1 MPWPGRTLS
10 ALVLSLLVAAVAAT
24 PAAAQPRK
32 SGKVNVTVMTRNIYL
47 GGNIFHPIGAPDLDT
62 FKQRAGELWAE
73 VQKTDFVGTRAALL
87 AREVKRTQPDL
98 IGLQEVAI
106 WRRSPAGQ
114 SDGNTTPATR
124 PVYDFLKSLRRE
136 LARLGLKYRVGA
148 VQQEADIEAPIDQG
162 YDVRLTMRDVIL
174 VKKRRDLSITKSLS
188 ENYDADIG
196 VPTPA
201 GTLTSRR
208 GWTAVDARLNGRRF
222 RFVNTHLEAAAEAPR
237 NAQAQELIA
246 SGGPL
251 RVRGKP
257 VIVVCDC
264 NSDPNGTESDP
275 NAVNILKGFKLVDL
289 WPRLR
294 GGGSGYTC
302 CLNNS
307 DMSDPTPAGFDHRID
322 LVFSKPALRPLRGQ
336 VVGKRQSDRTANG
349 LWPSDHAGAVLTLR
363 LPG

>member
-1 MPWPGRTLS
+1 MTRAAQILLTLFLTL
-10 ALVLSLLVAAVAAT
+10 AIAAPAVAG
-24 PAAAQPRK
+24 QPRK

-47 GGNIFHPIGAPDLDT
+47 GGNIFRPIGAPDLDT
-62 FKQRAGELWAE
+62 FKQRAGELWTE

-87 AREVKRTQPDL
+87 AREVRRTKPDL
-98 IGLQEVAI
+98 VGLQEVAL
-106 WRRSPAGQ
+106 WRRTPAGV
-114 SDGNTTPATR
+114 SDGNTTPATQV
-124 PVYDFLKSLRRE
+124 VYDFLKSLRRE
-136 LARLGLKYRVGA
+136 LARAGLKYRVAA

-174 VKKRRDLSITKSLS
+174 VKKRGDLRITKSLS

-201 GTLTSRR
+201 GTLTSTR
-208 GWTAVDARLNGRRF
+208 GWTAVDARLKGRRF

-246 SGGPL
+246 RGGPL

-257 VIVVCDC
+257 VIVVGDF

-275 NAVNILKGFKLVDL
+275 NAVNILKGFRLVDL

-294 GGGSGYTC
+294 GGGAGFSC
-302 CLNNS
+302 CLENS

-322 LVFSKPALRPLRGQ
+322 LIFSKPALRPLKGQ

-349 LWPSDHAGAVLTLR
+349 LWPSDHAGVVLTLR
-363 LPG
+363 LPR

>member
-1 MPWPGRTLS
+1 MSRATRI
-10 ALVLSLLVAAVAAT
+10 LVLTVVLTLGVTAAAE
-24 PAAAQPRK
+24 AQPRK

-73 VQKTDFVGTRAALL
+73 VQKTDFVGTRAALI
-87 AREVKRTQPDL
+87 AREVRRTKPDL
-98 IGLQEVAI
+98 IGLQEVAL
-106 WRRSPAGQ
+106 WRRTPDGV
-114 SDGNTTPATR
+114 SDGNTTPATQV
-124 PVYDFLKSLRRE
+124 VYDFLKSLRRE
-136 LARLGLKYRVGA
+136 LARLGLKYRVAA

-174 VKKRRDLSITKSLS
+174 VKRSSDLKVTKSLS
-188 ENYDADIG
+188 ENYEADIG

-201 GTLTSRR
+201 GTLTSTR
-208 GWTAVDARLNGRRF
+208 GWTAVDARLKGRKF

-246 SGGPL
+246 RGGPL
-251 RVRGKP
+251 RVKGKP
-257 VIVVCDC
+257 VIVVGDF

-289 WPRLR
+289 WTRLR
-294 GGGSGYTC
+294 GGGTGFTC
-302 CLNNS
+302 CLENS

-322 LVFSKPALRPLRGQ
+322 LIFSKPALRALKGQ
-336 VVGKRQSDRTANG
+336 VVGKRQSDRTANN

-363 LPG
+363 LPR